1 MRIENKVPIPNSEAK
16 TLLMKKMKKREL
28 NYEQQLAYEYLKNTT
43 KLSKTD
49 ADKLMRELQG
59 SGLKEEKLINIIN
72 LFPEDEETLKLIMK
86 KEKDIKTEKLK
97 DTLKIVKKY
106 K

>member
-1 MRIENKVPIPNSEAK
+1 MRINYKVPIPNSEAK
-16 TLLMKKMKKREL
+16 TLLMKKIKKREL

-72 LFPEDEETLKLIMK
+72 LLPEDEETLKLIMK